1 MRCMMCERWSIF
13 SHICKTCQD
22 DFLTPT
28 LYKRKILGSIP
39 VYSFFS
45 YSDIEPL
52 LLTKHTDL
60 GHYIYTIMAKR
71 SMQRFAKEWSYEN
84 KVVSIGIDDHATS
97 GYAHTAI
104 LNRALKSP
112 LITPLYGILRAT
124 QHHKYAGKS
133 VEERLMN
140 PREFRY
146 KPFDEEEVILVDDIV
161 TTGTT
166 LTEAAEVLHAHGKK
180 VILCLTL
187 TDAQTKD

>member
-13 SHICKTCQD
+13 SHICDRCQD
-22 DFLTPT
+22 EFLTPS

-60 GHYIYTIMAKR
+60 GYYIYTIMAKR
-71 SMQRFAKEWSYEN
+71 SMQQFSKEWSYEK
-84 KVVSIGIDDHATS
+84 KVASIGIDDHATS

-112 LITPLYGILRAT
+112 LITPLYGKLRAT
-124 QHHKYAGKS
+124 QQHKYAGKS

-140 PREFRY
+140 PRLFRY
-146 KPFDEEEVILVDDIV
+146 KPFDEKEVILVDDIV

-166 LTEAAEVLHAHGKK
+166 LTEAAEALHAQGKK

-187 TDAQTKD
+187 TDAQTK